1 MKDLIEAYLN
11 AYNRK
16 DVAGMLAVVHDD
28 IRFENVSNSGT
39 SMTLTGK
46 QALEQQAEQFLAVFS
61 ERNQA
66 ITSLIV
72 AGNRAAAEID
82 YRATVAQDLPNGWK
96 ANQSITL
103 HGVSIFE
110 SRDGR
115 LCRISDY
122 S

>member
-16 DVAGMLAVVHDD
+16 DVAGMLAVVHDN
-28 IRFENVSNSGT
+28 IRFENVSNSGA
-39 SMTLTGK
+39 SMMLTGK

-61 ERNQA
+61 ERNQV

-96 ANQSITL
+96 ENQSITL
-103 HGVSIFE
+103 RGVSIFE

>member
-1 MKDLIEAYLN
+1 VKDLIEAYLN

-16 DVAGMLAVVHDD
+16 DIAGMLAVVHDD
-28 IRFENVSNSGT
+28 IRFENVSNSGA
-39 SMTLTGK
+39 SMMLTGK
-46 QALEQQAEQFLAVFS
+46 QALEQQAEQFLPVFS

-103 HGVSIFE
+103 RGVSIFE